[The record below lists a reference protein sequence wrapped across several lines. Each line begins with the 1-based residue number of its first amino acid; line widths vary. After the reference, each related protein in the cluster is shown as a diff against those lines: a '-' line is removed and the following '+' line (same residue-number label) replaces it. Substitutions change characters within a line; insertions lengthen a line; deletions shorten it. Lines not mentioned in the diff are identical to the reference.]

1 MKHPFLHI
9 HRLLMKTLWP
19 FFGVHFCRRSLL
31 GMQTFLKKDL
41 IDNPIYVRLFS
52 NL

>member
-1 MKHPFLHI
+1 MAFFWCA
-9 HRLLMKTLWP
+9 LLQKILTWNAN
-19 FFGVHFCRRSLL
+19 
-31 GMQTFLKKDL
+31 FLKKEDL

>member
-19 FFGVHFCRRSLL
+19 FLVC
-31 GMQTFLKKDL
+31 TFAEDPYLVCKLLKKEDL